1 MSTAAKVYAD
11 ALFSLCIETDT
22 LEAVYQAL
30 GETKQVFD
38 DNQELY
44 QLLTVPTIPSAEKL
58 SLVKRIFAG
67 QDYVLALISMLTER
81 ERILLLPEI
90 CSQFEALYLDQNN
103 IADMTVTTPVPLTDD
118 LRAKLIQKLEKQS
131 GKKVRLT
138 EEVDPS
144 ILGGAVVRYGNTIL
158 DNSVKTQLDN
168 MRRQLRQA

>member
-22 LEAVYQAL
+22 LEEVYQAL
-30 GETKQVFD
+30 SESKQVFD
-38 DNQELY
+38 DNKELY
-44 QLLTVPTIPSAEKL
+44 QLLTVPTIPAADKL
-58 SLVKRIFAG
+58 SLVKRIFSG

-81 ERILLLPEI
+81 ERILLFPEI
-90 CSQFEALYLDQNN
+90 CSQFEALYLEKNN

-138 EEVDPS
+138 EEVDAS
-144 ILGGAVVRYGNTIL
+144 ILGGAVVKYGNTIL